1 MKIINTLIKA
11 TTLAVLLIFLFDAS
25 GVVASQKRRIIT
37 VKGEG
42 LFLDYSEQIY
52 WSEEQ
57 FNQEYEKY
65 SANKVKYT
73 KDFIKRFSDVFLKD
87 SLKADMWS
95 ISFESQY
102 TIKIN
107 KSVCFTLIHCR
118 IIGAA
123 TGSVKNPYY
132 RTEWLLVPILGN
144 RIDLYSFRYLTDKI
158 IIYEGKANRIPIKI
172 IFKFPR
178 PIDHCHYHIWYK

>member
-1 MKIINTLIKA
+1 MKIINTLIKV

-65 SANKVKYT
+65 SANKVN
-73 KDFIKRFSDVFLKD
+73 
-87 SLKADMWS
+87 
-95 ISFESQY
+95 Q
-102 TIKIN
+102 
-107 KSVCFTLIHCR
+107 
-118 IIGAA
+118 
-123 TGSVKNPYY
+123 
-132 RTEWLLVPILGN
+132 
-144 RIDLYSFRYLTDKI
+144 
-158 IIYEGKANRIPIKI
+158 IPIN
-172 IFKFPR
+172 FKFPR
-178 PIDHCHYHIWYK
+178 PIDHCHYHIWYE